1 MTHGTTAA
9 GGRPPHSTEST
20 RWYRTAPREPGWRWR
35 WRNPA
40 LATLLA
46 LLPWTAAAHAVSV
59 TTGTGIPASSG
70 RAIDVLHYNV
80 RLDPDL
86 ADKTLRGRAVITFAV
101 GTPGV
106 KAVEFD
112 AGELH
117 IDAVRAN
124 GATLEF
130 EKVGKHVRVRLPEPT
145 RAGTR
150 HQIEIA
156 YHGAPRF
163 GLEFHPERGELY
175 TIFSTSQW
183 LVCIDAP
190 EERATL
196 ELAVA
201 LPAGLN
207 AAGNGALV
215 SKTPLGDGRE
225 LHRWQ
230 QDQPVP
236 SFIYGFA
243 AGRYAEAFEYSDG
256 VALRYLSADLQPAQL
271 RRIFTDTGD
280 MLRFFGERAGIPY
293 RGRYTQT
300 LVAQTIGQELA
311 GLALMSEAH
320 GRHVLENPSAQ
331 ALIAHE
337 AAHQWWGNMVT
348 CRSWNH
354 FWLNEGFANFMA
366 AAYLQHRFGDA
377 HYRTQVE
384 GWKRRLDRLRADG
397 TDHPLVYQSWDSP
410 SADDRAVVYQKG
422 AYVLHLLREELG
434 EREFWRGVRTYTR
447 THYGQSVTTADF
459 RRAMERASGRDLST
473 FFSAWVDASAF
484 EPAAVATPTR

>member
-1 MTHGTTAA
+1 MTHGATAA
-9 GGRPPHSTEST
+9 GSRPSHSTKPT
-20 RWYRTAPREPGWRWR
+20 RRYRTAPREPGWRWR
-35 WRNPA
+35 NTA
-40 LATLLA
+40 LVMLLA
-46 LLPWTAAAHAVSV
+46 LLPWTAAAYAVPA
-59 TTGTGIPASSG
+59 TTGTGTPASSG
-70 RAIDVLHYNV
+70 RAIDVLHYKV

-86 ADKTLRGRAVITFAV
+86 ADKTLHGRVVITFVV
-101 GTPGV
+101 GTSEV

-117 IDAVRAN
+117 IDTVRAN

-130 EKVGKHVRVRLPEPT
+130 EKVGKHVRVRLPEPV

-150 HQIEIA
+150 RQIEIA

-183 LVCIDAP
+183 MVCIDAP

-207 AAGNGALV
+207 AVGNGALV

-256 VALRYLSADLQPAQL
+256 VALRYLSTDLRPAQL
-271 RRIFTDTGD
+271 RRIFADTGD
-280 MLRFFGERAGIPY
+280 MVRFFGERAGIPY
-293 RGRYTQT
+293 RGRYTQV

-311 GLALMSEAH
+311 GFALMSEAH
-320 GRHVLENPSAQ
+320 GRRVLEDPSEQ

-337 AAHQWWGNMVT
+337 VAHQWWGNMVT
-348 CRSWNH
+348 SRSWNH

-366 AAYLQHRFGDA
+366 AAYLQHRFGEA
-377 HYRTQVE
+377 RYREQVE
-384 GWKRRLDRLRADG
+384 GWKHRLDQLRAAG
-397 TDHPLVYQSWDSP
+397 ADHALVYASWDSP

-434 EREFWRGVRTYTR
+434 EPGFWDGIRAYTR
-447 THYGQSVTTADF
+447 ANYASSVTTADL
-459 RRAMERASGRDLST
+459 RRAMEQASGRDLSA
-473 FFSAWVDASAF
+473 FFAKWVEGPALESAA
-484 EPAAVATPTR
+484 PVAITR